1 VAYQIKVRRS
11 WFFIVATLDLQKEI
25 QRQEEQLEAMYCDP
39 QLTKVLQNVTQ
50 QIVAIAFGFF

>member
-1 VAYQIKVRRS
+1 MPRS

-39 QLTKVLQNVTQ
+39 QLTKVLQNDTQ